1 MHIRNSAAKRLL
13 ARARQLSNICFSSKV
28 VKLDVA
34 PKASL
39 FSRLFICATAA
50 IVAVNSGEVSASPSA
65 IVLPSSATIV
75 HAAMQSQTCSI
86 LTYDT
91 NGNRLSQS
99 SSPVPLGQS
108 VWGTSIFGCSRWG

>member
-1 MHIRNSAAKRLL
+1 
-13 ARARQLSNICFSSKV
+13 
-28 VKLDVA
+28 
-34 PKASL
+34 
-39 FSRLFICATAA
+39 
-50 IVAVNSGEVSASPSA
+50 
-65 IVLPSSATIV
+65 V